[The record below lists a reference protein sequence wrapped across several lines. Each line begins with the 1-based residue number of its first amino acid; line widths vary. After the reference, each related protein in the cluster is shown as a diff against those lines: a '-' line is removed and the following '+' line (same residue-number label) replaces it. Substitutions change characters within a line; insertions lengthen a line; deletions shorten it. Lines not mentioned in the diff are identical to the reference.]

1 MRRYWIDRWFI
12 QFFLN
17 EFNLI
22 NYCDVYNPLTWLLPN
37 VQVELYR
44 RDAEERARQELQEK
58 LDQVNL
64 FLQVGALAQS

>member
-1 MRRYWIDRWFI
+1 MFI
-12 QFFLN
+12 
-17 EFNLI
+17 I
-22 NYCDVYNPLTWLLPN
+22 HLTWVLPN

-64 FLQVGALAQS
+64 FLQVGALAWN